1 MGIKSNETFSGI
13 NYKFFKNRKL
23 KVKEEII
30 DDTVYRYQRF
40 NNDGTIDRDRK
51 CIKFT
56 QDYTIQTK
64 NDTIY
69 LGDSIMIEFVIDKK
83 YVSQLSRLSLYVEET
98 ESYNDPDDIENS
110 ISLTDENTGI
120 IFYPKNSGIQKVKG
134 ILRLN
139 NVDQYF
145 EVEYVVLQN

>member
-51 CIKFT
+51 CIKFM

-110 ISLTDENTGI
+110 IPLTDENTGI

>member
-1 MGIKSNETFSGI
+1 VGIKSNETFSGI